1 MRGHAEPTDE
11 EAVARLTRELPL
23 SRYCVIGGQV
33 RIWVKLDREEGE
45 PWEWLPYPFL
55 IRDNLLLRVAAGA
68 LLRAGVRSF
77 QSVEEAAAWGRQQ
90 VWPD

>member
-1 MRGHAEPTDE
+1 MQSNAEPTDE

-23 SRYCVIGGQV
+23 SRYCVIGGEV

-45 PWEWLPYPFL
+45 QWQWLPYAFL
-55 IRDNLLLRVAAGA
+55 IRDNLLHRVAAGA
-68 LLRAGVRSF
+68 LLRAGVQSF
-77 QSVEEAAAWGRQQ
+77 RSVEEAAAWGREQ